1 MAPRRPARDPL
12 AAGGSREGGSRE
24 GGSHDQRPTSS
35 DAQAPR
41 SGGGLVKAALVLVM
55 VLSATEAAGLLGA
68 CPKPPQPG
76 EPLRDLTP
84 AQLASFNA
92 GKAIFSTDFTPEQGL
107 GPTFNSTACGEC
119 HEQPALGGS
128 GDEIET
134 HAAVVGASGSC
145 DLLAA
150 HGGPVFQAHTTPALK
165 QALGIDSE
173 PIPPEATARASRTSP
188 SLFGFG
194 LLDAVPDAEILARA
208 DSADRDHDGI
218 SGRVNRTAD
227 GRIGRFGRKAFGGPT
242 LADFNA
248 GAFVIEMGIT
258 NPANPNEETVGGKPI
273 PAGVDPAPDPE
284 LSAEALQSVTDFVRF
299 LAPPPQ
305 LPRTAEGEHGRY
317 LFASMGCISCH
328 TPTLYTGPSQVRALD
343 RKPVNAYTDLLLHDM
358 GEARADI
365 CMGLA
370 KPSEFRTEPL
380 MGLHLRSHFLHDG
393 AASTIEQAID
403 LHAGEAQRARDQF
416 ANAGPRERE
425 ALLAFLKSL

>member
-1 MAPRRPARDPL
+1 MR
-12 AAGGSREGGSRE
+12 
-24 GGSHDQRPTSS
+24 
-35 DAQAPR
+35 R
-41 SGGGLVKAALVLVM
+41 SGGFVKAALVLVM
-55 VLSATEAAGLLGA
+55 VLSGSEAAGLLGA

-76 EPLRDLTP
+76 EPLRDLTSE
-84 AQLASFNA
+84 QLASFNA

-107 GPTFNSTACGEC
+107 GPLFNSTACGEC
-119 HEQPALGGS
+119 HEEPKLGGS
-128 GDEIET
+128 GDEVET
-134 HAAVVGASGSC
+134 HVAVAGTNGAC

-150 HGGPVFQAHTTPALK
+150 HGGPVIQAHTTPLLK

-173 PIPPEATARASRTSP
+173 PIPAEATAHASRTSP

-227 GRIGRFGRKAFGGPT
+227 GHIGRFGRKAFGGPT

-258 NPANPNEETVGGKPI
+258 NPVNPTEETIGGKPI

-284 LSAEALQSVTDFVRF
+284 LSAEALKAVTDFVRF

-305 LPRTAEGEHGRY
+305 LPLSIEGEHGRY
-317 LFASMGCISCH
+317 LFGTMGCISCH
-328 TPTLYTGPSQVRALD
+328 TPTLYTGPNQVRALD
-343 RKPVNAYTDLLLHDM
+343 RKPVNAYTDLLIHDM

-370 KPSEFRTEPL
+370 TPREFRTEPL
-380 MGLHLRSHFLHDG
+380 MGLRLRSHFLHDG
-393 AASTIEQAID
+393 AASTVEQAIE
-403 LHAGEAQRARDQF
+403 LHAGEAQRSRDRF
-416 ANAGPRERE
+416 AKLSAKDRE
-425 ALLAFLKSL
+425 AVLAFLKSL